1 MLFYQRH
8 KKLGVKGWELRKTIG
23 SDYPQVL
30 SILNTYLKPLD
41 LKVKTL
47 FEKEKYIEKPSSQ
60 QLDKARFFITLRGEL
75 KVKEIKM
82 LGWRIDDLA
91 GLAVSIIYIISK
103 KGEQWLQK
111 SFVIMRFFSLTSYR
125 IRTEVR

>member
-47 FEKEKYIEKPSSQ
+47 FEKEKYIEKPTSQ
-60 QLDKARFFITLRGEL
+60 QLDRARFFITLRGEL
-75 KVKEIKM
+75 KAKEIKM
-82 LGWRIDDLA
+82 ILTPMTRLSAMRPNARHA
-91 GLAVSIIYIISK
+91 GIKAI
-103 KGEQWLQK
+103 
-111 SFVIMRFFSLTSYR
+111 
-125 IRTEVR
+125 